1 MKNIKYIIL
10 LLFIGTFSSCGKYL
24 DKMPDD
30 QLTLEMVFSDKV
42 RTEDWLAGA
51 YASIPD
57 PVWGYVR
64 SIGFDPLSDD
74 MAPSTGW
81 EQFGWTVLA
90 KQTGNWNPS
99 SGWDPNYWSE
109 LPKRIR
115 SAYILID
122 NVKANPAQKFT
133 EADAL
138 NMKYE
143 ARFLIA
149 YYYSLMIDVYGAI
162 PVSYT
167 HLRAHETDSYLVCRL
182 LLEKKKQS
190 ILLLK

>member
-81 EQFGWTVLA
+81 EQFGWL
-90 KQTGNWNPS
+90 S
-99 SGWDPNYWSE
+99 LIHISE
-109 LPKRIR
+109 PTRRTPI
-115 SAYILID
+115 
-122 NVKANPAQKFT
+122 
-133 EADAL
+133 
-138 NMKYE
+138 
-143 ARFLIA
+143 
-149 YYYSLMIDVYGAI
+149 
-162 PVSYT
+162 SY
-167 HLRAHETDSYLVCRL
+167 
-182 LLEKKKQS
+182 
-190 ILLLK
+190 